1 MLLLDNKQAE
11 NTYNTTMFR
20 LIALLIQIESTRRVS
35 VGLNYTNIEPIKMK
49 TFFKYKLYQVNFLL
63 SGTSIWLQNNFI
75 LFTLFNFWRPISS

>member
-1 MLLLDNKQAE
+1 MFTRSRE
-11 NTYNTTMFR
+11 NFIHFYEPKR
-20 LIALLIQIESTRRVS
+20 IAITDAHQIESTRRVS

-63 SGTSIWLQNNFI
+63 PGTAIWLQNNFI